1 MDAFIDWKVSRKSSF
16 KLEFPSM
23 SFVVVLLIIGMLQRP
38 LPLMITSSVDEFPGL
53 LSIVQILTQQ
63 QIVMMTRQ
71 MPHQLLQRIK
81 VQRTEATLVPSARLR
96 RIYDVPMH
104 RAQMLQQMR
113 LLLEHRHTQ
122 STSEWLFARVYA
134 QMRLQVPRHSKLLAT
149 VLTAILTN
157 RIARIRVARR
167 ARVLV
172 VVARMMVGML
182 VLLLLLK
189 GRLRKT

>member
-1 MDAFIDWKVSRKSSF
+1 
-16 KLEFPSM
+16 M

-38 LPLMITSSVDEFPGL
+38 LPLMISTSVDESIGL

-71 MPHQLLQRIK
+71 MPHQLLQCVK
-81 VQRTEATLVPSARLR
+81 VQCTEATLVPSTRLR
-96 RIYDVPMH
+96 RIYNVPMH

-113 LLLEHRHTQ
+113 LLLEHRHTK
-122 STSEWLFARVYA
+122 STGEWLFARVYA

-189 GRLRKT
+189 GRLRKA

>member
-1 MDAFIDWKVSRKSSF
+1 
-16 KLEFPSM
+16 M

-38 LPLMITSSVDEFPGL
+38 LPLMITTFVDESIGL

-71 MPHQLLQRIK
+71 MSHQLLQCIK
-81 VQRTEATLVPSARLR
+81 VQRAEATLVPAARLR

-134 QMRLQVPRHSKLLAT
+134 QMRLQVPRHSELLAA

-189 GRLRKT
+189 GRLRKA